1 MLHILVYQNDKI
13 SIVFQRWLILVDIVG
28 GYPCKPYHTT
38 PNHAIPYSTE
48 KGNKKIRSN
57 FQNPLKYFLT
67 QIRIPPLAQRLFPF
81 ECASRTWE
89 ILLTHITDQ
98 WAVVVGLFCSGSV
111 FFGFG
116 FGAYFSAT
124 HPPVSGAPS
133 NVELRV
139 VRQCDDEQLL
149 LRNCRASVLSCSL
162 VLLLFVFLWLVCV
175 LAKMTDF
182 HMNDILRSF
191 RKMRMNRNLG
201 QGNPQQNHRHHHHR
215 PHQYQPINTVQHYTA
230 QQSKLLKKIIKI
242 LKKSVI
248 KQKVTDRKSVV

>member
-1 MLHILVYQNDKI
+1 MLHTLVYQNDKI

-38 PNHAIPYSTE
+38 PNHAIPYNTE

-57 FQNPLKYFLT
+57 FQNHSNISSLKQDFPLSLKGFS
-67 QIRIPPLAQRLFPF
+67 PF

-98 WAVVVGLFCSGSV
+98 WAVVVGLFCSRSV

-149 LRNCRASVLSCSL
+149 LSRFGS
-162 VLLLFVFLWLVCV
+162 LLFFGSSFVCLCMVGVCV
-175 LAKMTDF
+175 
-182 HMNDILRSF
+182 
-191 RKMRMNRNLG
+191 
-201 QGNPQQNHRHHHHR
+201 
-215 PHQYQPINTVQHYTA
+215 
-230 QQSKLLKKIIKI
+230 SKDDWFSYERYPKII
-242 LKKSVI
+242 
-248 KQKVTDRKSVV
+248 